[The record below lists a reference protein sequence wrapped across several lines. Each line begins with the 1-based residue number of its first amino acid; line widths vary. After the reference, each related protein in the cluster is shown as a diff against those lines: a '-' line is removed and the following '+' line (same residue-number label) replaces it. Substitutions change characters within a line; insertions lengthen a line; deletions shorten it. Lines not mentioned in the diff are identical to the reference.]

1 MISRIRKPAMTVAVR
16 SSAAEYLTFVA
27 ASGNAEASVEIRYE
41 DESFWLPQKMMA
53 ALYDVSVPAINK
65 HVERIFSGNELEELS
80 VVKQYFTTASHESI
94 FKLGLPS
101 SFPN

>member
-1 MISRIRKPAMTVAVR
+1 
-16 SSAAEYLTFVA
+16 
-27 ASGNAEASVEIRYE
+27 
-41 DESFWLPQKMMA
+41 MMA
-53 ALYDVSVPAINK
+53 AVYDVSVPAINK
-65 HVERIFSGNELEELS
+65 HVERIFSSNELEELS